1 MHVHRALPV
10 VTVFAPAKVN
20 LFLEVLRKRTDGFHE
35 IETLMAPVGLSDTLR
50 LEPTRAG
57 VIACA
62 CDWHVQRTAHRE
74 GTTLTVQLGDDNLAV
89 RAVKRLQDAARIA
102 AGAAMHL
109 VKRIPITAGLAGGSA
124 DAAAALVAA
133 NTAWGLNW
141 PIERLSEIAAELG
154 SDVPFLLQ
162 RRPAICRGRGELVE
176 PQGGLFPLHF
186 VIVHPPTGLSTAE
199 VYRRCRPPASPRA
212 ARALV
217 EAWRRGRM
225 AEVGRLLHNRLEEA
239 AAAISPWID
248 RLRHE
253 FNKLDFLGHQMT
265 GSGSGY
271 FGICRDRRHARRLAA
286 ALRSRGF
293 AQVFAVAGL
302 N

>member
-1 MHVHRALPV
+1 L
-10 VTVFAPAKVN
+10 TAPLA
-20 LFLEVLRKRTDGFHE
+20 
-35 IETLMAPVGLSDTLR
+35 
-50 LEPTRAG
+50 
-57 VIACA
+57 
-62 CDWHVQRTAHRE
+62 
-74 GTTLTVQLGDDNLAV
+74 DDNLAV
-89 RAVKRLQDAARIA
+89 RAVSRLREAAGVA

-109 VKRIPITAGLAGGSA
+109 VKRIPMTAGLAGGSA
-124 DAAAALVAA
+124 DAAAALAAA
-133 NTAWGLNW
+133 NIAWNLNW
-141 PIERLSEIAAELG
+141 PIDRLSEVAAELG

-186 VIVHPPTGLSTAE
+186 VIVHPPAGLSTAE
-199 VYRRCRPPASPRA
+199 VYARCRPAEAPRPV
-212 ARALV
+212 RALV

-225 AEVGRLLHNRLEEA
+225 AEVGRLLYNRLEEA
-239 AAAISPWID
+239 AAASSPWID

-271 FGICRDRRHARRLAA
+271 FGVCRDRRHARRLAA